1 MRSRRALSSLI
12 TSSSEADPEFF
23 RTVLWSDEAIFK
35 LNGSINRH
43 NCVYWA
49 FENPNLVL
57 QQELNVPG
65 IMVWA
70 GICAHTIV
78 GPYLKVNGTTHLDM
92 LQNFKIELAE
102 SPVFASHQMTLQQDG
117 APAHFS
123 VQARTFLNENF
134 PGWIGR
140 RGIVDWPPRSPDL
153 LHPAILPYGAY

>member
-57 QQELNVPG
+57 QQELMSRESWFGLEFAPTRSLG
-65 IMVWA
+65 RIF
-70 GICAHTIV
+70 
-78 GPYLKVNGTTHLDM
+78 LKT
-92 LQNFKIELAE
+92 KK
-102 SPVFASHQMTLQQDG
+102 
-117 APAHFS
+117 
-123 VQARTFLNENF
+123 
-134 PGWIGR
+134 
-140 RGIVDWPPRSPDL
+140 
-153 LHPAILPYGAY
+153 